1 MPVLTLLRHG
11 PTDWSAAH
19 RLQGRSDVP
28 LSDEGRAVVGG
39 WTLPESA
46 MSARWVTSPLQRCQE
61 TASILRHRHRFA
73 GTIGVETRLVEMSF
87 GEWEGRTLRE
97 LRSIQGP
104 AMAELEG
111 RGLDF
116 RAPGGES
123 PRDVQT
129 RLAPWL
135 KEIDDAGDDLLA
147 ITHKGVIRALYALAT
162 GWDMRTKPQD
172 RLADG
177 AVHTFAIDGGE
188 LRTGRL
194 NIALRLDAPLARA
207 PA

>member
-1 MPVLTLLRHG
+1 LN
-11 PTDWSAAH
+11 
-19 RLQGRSDVP
+19 
-28 LSDEGRAVVGG
+28 DEGRAIVGG

-87 GEWEGRTLRE
+87 GEWEGRTLQE
-97 LRSIQGP
+97 LRSIHGP

-111 RGLDF
+111 SGLDF

-123 PRDVQT
+123 PREVQT
-129 RLAPWL
+129 RLTPWL
-135 KEIDDAGDDLLA
+135 EEIANAGDDVLA
-147 ITHKGVIRALYALAT
+147 ITHKGVIRALYSLAS
-162 GWDMRTKPQD
+162 GWDMRTKPKD

-177 AVHTFAIDGGE
+177 AVQMFAIDGGG

-194 NIALRLDAPLARA
+194 NIALRSDVPLARA

>member
-1 MPVLTLLRHG
+1 LN
-11 PTDWSAAH
+11 
-19 RLQGRSDVP
+19 
-28 LSDEGRAVVGG
+28 DEGRAIAGG

-46 MSARWVTSPLQRCQE
+46 LSARWVTSPLQRCQE
-61 TASILRHRHRFA
+61 TAAILRHRHRFA
-73 GTIGVETRLVEMSF
+73 GTIDVETRLVEMSF

-97 LRSIQGP
+97 LRSIHGP

-123 PRDVQT
+123 PREVQT

-135 KEIDDAGDDLLA
+135 KQIDDAGDDVLA

-162 GWDMRTKPQD
+162 GWNMRTKPKD

-177 AVHTFAIDGGE
+177 AVHTFAVGGGG

-194 NIALRLDAPLARA
+194 NIALRSDVPLARA